1 MRWISSLDTP
11 KSTLSWPFI
20 GVELKSGSIVPVGFV
35 CFVFVIE
42 VVLLHTVEFI
52 GGDCVAII
60 ESMRVSEI
68 GNVSNMCKQGE
79 EVRLTVYLTQRCI
92 PGQTG
97 ATKTELYFI
106 LNLKRN

>member
-1 MRWISSLDTP
+1 MKQGLEVVWISFSLSNSTRMRWISSLDTP

-42 VVLLHTVEFI
+42 VVLVHTVEFI

-60 ESMRVSEI
+60 E
-68 GNVSNMCKQGE
+68 C
-79 EVRLTVYLTQRCI
+79 
-92 PGQTG
+92 
-97 ATKTELYFI
+97 
-106 LNLKRN
+106 LK